1 MSKMFEGRVLDGG
14 TGDRLT
20 QKYEHLR
27 DKSKDELLDEFVDYI
42 FSVSDTDVDLERFDA
57 YLDVLDEKDPLP
69 FEIDSEKMLA
79 DFKEKHSL
87 LFEDVEEKQ
96 PSRPTRRYHGLPR
109 KIAAVVLAAVLC
121 GSVCAQASGFDIFE
135 AIARW
140 TQEVF
145 SFQVA
150 GSERENEPVALST
163 EYESIQDAVDALAIQ
178 EKVVPTRYP
187 EGYELDSVKTTIME
201 DAAKVR
207 AVFKNGEKEFSF
219 WVRHFDTVED
229 ADKADLEKDGE
240 DVEVYTAE
248 NITHYI
254 FSNMEV
260 TKATWMNNTAM
271 CSISG
276 ALSREEIK
284 AMIDSIYER

>member
-1 MSKMFEGRVLDGG
+1 MSKMFEGRGLDGG
-14 TGDRLT
+14 AGDRLT

-87 LFEDVEEKQ
+87 LFEDGEEKQ
-96 PSRPTRRYHGLPR
+96 PSRPTHRYHGLPR

-140 TQEVF
+140 TQDVF
-145 SFQVA
+145 SFRVA
-150 GSERENEPVALST
+150 GSERENEPVALSA
-163 EYESIQDAVDALAIQ
+163 EYESIQDAVDALAIK
-178 EKVVPTRYP
+178 ETIVPTWYP
-187 EGYELDSVKTTIME
+187 EGYELTHIDTKVLE
-201 DAAKVR
+201 DAAKIR
-207 AVFKNGEKEFSF
+207 TTFKNGDKEFCF
-219 WVRHFDTVED
+219 TVRHLDTVED
-229 ADKADLEKDGE
+229 AAKADTEKDDK
-240 DVEVYTAE
+240 DVELYTV
-248 NITHYI
+248 NDITHYI
-254 FSNMEV
+254 MGNME
-260 TKATWMNNTAM
+260 TSTATWINNTTV
-271 CSISG
+271 CVING
-276 ALSREEIK
+276 DLSEEEIK
-284 AMIDSIYER
+284 TMIDSIYER